1 MKIVLRLD
9 FATASAIGA
18 GEARVGHSKS
28 YGSSFGLEVHLGELS
43 STPRDGEKEITYDQY
58 GQGSF
63 ALLSLYL
70 LLQVLNVE
78 LLEILEVFRA

>member
-43 STPRDGEKEITYDQY
+43 SIWSRVICL
-58 GQGSF
+58 
-63 ALLSLYL
+63 ALPLSAAPS
-70 LLQVLNVE
+70 
-78 LLEILEVFRA
+78 LECRAPGDS